1 MTDPRLPDFDTMTP
15 ADFEKYLPDFFA
27 NGDGH
32 VSTDPR
38 LQTFLKNN
46 PDCAALVRRR
56 QRLDR
61 YPGQAEAARPR
72 RRRPGP
78 HPNRLAQH
86 QPATAH
92 LPQSPAKMGH
102 WRQRAVSRPDLFDR
116 ISARIHTSR
125 EPSLEGIHL
134 VWVAHI

>member
-46 PDCAALVRRR
+46 PDCAALVRD
-56 QRLDR
+56 LEAIAD
-61 YPGQAEAARPR
+61 QAR
-72 RRRPGP
+72 
-78 HPNRLAQH
+78 
-86 QPATAH
+86 
-92 LPQSPAKMGH
+92 S
-102 WRQRAVSRPDLFDR
+102 LF
-116 ISARIHTSR
+116 
-125 EPSLEGIHL
+125 EPSDPGDGVWTGIQDKL
-134 VWVAHI
+134 KLQGPDDDDLDLAIPQTV